1 MLRVTLALAL
11 ILSLAACGS
20 RLNPF
25 NWFGGD
31 REERIAARQVIEVAP
46 GDQRQLVAEVVDLAV
61 DPTAQ
66 GAIVRAMGR
75 PPVQGFWDAEL
86 IEVERS
92 EGAVVYE
99 FRVFPPITPTREG
112 TPPSREVIV
121 GANLSNFDLAG
132 IRTITVI
139 GAQNRR
145 TVSRR

>member
-1 MLRVTLALAL
+1 MLRVILALAL
-11 ILSLAACGS
+11 MSSLAACGS
-20 RLNPF
+20 RLNPM

-31 REERIAARQVIEVAP
+31 REERVSVTEAEASAP
-46 GDQRQLVAEVVDLAV
+46 DDQRQLVAEVVDLSV
-61 DPTAQ
+61 EPTTQ

-75 PPVQGFWDAEL
+75 PPVQGFWEAEL
-86 IEVERS
+86 VEVERADGS
-92 EGAVVYE
+92 LVYE
-99 FRVFPPITPTREG
+99 FRVFPPLTPTREG
-112 TPPSREVIV
+112 TPQSREVVV

>member
-31 REERIAARQVIEVAP
+31 REERIAAREVVETEP
-46 GDQRQLVAEVVDLAV
+46 GDLRQLVAEVVDLSV
-61 DPTAQ
+61 DPTPQ

-75 PPVQGFWDAEL
+75 PPVQGYWEAEL
-86 IEVERS
+86 VEVERS
-92 EGAVVYE
+92 DSAIVYE
-99 FRVFPPITPTREG
+99 FRVFPPNTQTREG
-112 TPPSREVIV
+112 TPQSREVVV

-132 IRTITVI
+132 IRTVTVI
-139 GAQNRR
+139 GAANRR